1 MATPTGIKQ
10 IGKPGGLV
18 EPGIQKYG
26 VMDWIDTA
34 VDTYKKYKALSRCS
48 CITW

>member
-1 MATPTGIKQ
+1 MPAPTGIKQ

-26 VMDWIDTA
+26 ILEWAADNWQDLAKVGGAAAI
-34 VDTYKKYKALSRCS
+34 
-48 CITW
+48 